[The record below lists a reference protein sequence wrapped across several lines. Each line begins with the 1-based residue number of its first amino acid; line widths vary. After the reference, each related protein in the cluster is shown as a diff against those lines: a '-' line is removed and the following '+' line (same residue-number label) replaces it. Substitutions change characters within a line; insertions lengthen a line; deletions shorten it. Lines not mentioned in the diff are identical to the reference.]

1 MNMKKIIFVTLA
13 FIGMKAICQTPIN
26 KTYPVSG
33 VQAIDLHFDYP
44 ELIKISSWDKNE
56 IFITGTVEINGGE
69 NDDAFKLEN
78 SVSGNTLSIK
88 GTVPNAKDLPHRIT
102 AYKDG
107 KDGGKMTFKSKAD
120 FEKYKKETGERFSIT
135 NWGNDMDIVL
145 EIKIPS
151 SIQANIK
158 SVYGTV
164 ELKNISQSK
173 PLIAKSTYGGVDVAI
188 NTKGIGEL
196 WASSDYG
203 EIYSNLGLKFS
214 GEGLKQGDFHKE
226 ISAKPGNG
234 PKFSFESKYGN
245 VYMRKAN

>member
-1 MNMKKIIFVTLA
+1 MKKIVFVALA
-13 FIGMKAICQTPIN
+13 FIALETIGQTPIN

-33 VQAIDLHFDYP
+33 LQVIDLHFDYP

-56 IFITGTVEINGGE
+56 IAITGTVEINGGE

-78 SVSGNTLSIK
+78 SVTGNTLFIR
-88 GTVPNAKDLPHRIT
+88 GTVPNVKNLPHRIT
-102 AYKDG
+102 VYKNG
-107 KDGGKMTFKSKAD
+107 KEGGKMTFKTKAD
-120 FEKYKKETGERFSIT
+120 FEKYKKETGESFNIT

-145 EIKIPS
+145 EIKIPVNM
-151 SIQANIK
+151 QANIK

-164 ELKNISQSK
+164 ELKNLSQSK
-173 PLIAKSTYGGVDVAI
+173 PLVAKSTYGGVDVAI
-188 NTKGIGEL
+188 NTSAVGEL

-226 ISAKPGNG
+226 ISAKPGSG